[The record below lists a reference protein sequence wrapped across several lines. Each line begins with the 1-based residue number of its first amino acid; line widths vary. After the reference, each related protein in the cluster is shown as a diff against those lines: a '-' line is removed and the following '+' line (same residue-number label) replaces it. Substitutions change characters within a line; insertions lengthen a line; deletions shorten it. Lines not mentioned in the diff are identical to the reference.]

1 MAISPQITVSIKPD
15 LYQTVLNTDR
25 FNPGSIL
32 KLKVLELR
40 GDRAL
45 IDFGNFRAIA
55 DVKIPVTLGE
65 ELLVSVQ
72 SSGRQLKL
80 SLLNSEQKKIL
91 STDSPT
97 QPGNRLCAADLNRL
111 QTDLKQI
118 LNQVAAPEGFKALP
132 GPFPNVLSA
141 LNAHFES
148 LDLRES
154 VSVIFARLK
163 SYVENSGLLFEK
175 LLERVLSRLSEDP
188 AAASSRQL
196 ADHPV
201 VQTILTRDLKAN
213 LLMFQ
218 NLLQDPAALETTF
231 DSAKLATL
239 RSSVDG
245 LLADITGQQ
254 GRAVQQMDQPEPFQV
269 FMHALVL
276 EENKQAANLKIYYQ
290 KKKRKGVPKGFQIS
304 LLLSMDRLGDLRTDF
319 HLMNKDLKVTFFVK
333 DQPIKTRIQEN
344 FSDLQE
350 LLNPFFNLILLEVMV
365 SEKKIKDFESEDL
378 QTAPDRRVDLLI

>member
-118 LNQVAAPEGFKALP
+118 LNQVAAPQGFKALP

-378 QTAPDRRVDLLI
+378 QTAPDRRVDLRI

>member
-1 MAISPQITVSIKPD
+1 
-15 LYQTVLNTDR
+15 
-25 FNPGSIL
+25 
-32 KLKVLELR
+32 
-40 GDRAL
+40 
-45 IDFGNFRAIA
+45 
-55 DVKIPVTLGE
+55 
-65 ELLVSVQ
+65 
-72 SSGRQLKL
+72 
-80 SLLNSEQKKIL
+80 
-91 STDSPT
+91 
-97 QPGNRLCAADLNRL
+97 
-111 QTDLKQI
+111 
-118 LNQVAAPEGFKALP
+118 
-132 GPFPNVLSA
+132 
-141 LNAHFES
+141 
-148 LDLRES
+148 
-154 VSVIFARLK
+154 
-163 SYVENSGLLFEK
+163 
-175 LLERVLSRLSEDP
+175 
-188 AAASSRQL
+188 
-196 ADHPV
+196 
-201 VQTILTRDLKAN
+201 
-213 LLMFQ
+213 LMFQ

-378 QTAPDRRVDLLI
+378 QTAPDRRVDLRI

>member
-15 LYQTVLNTDR
+15 VYQAVLNTDR

-32 KLKVLELR
+32 KLKVLELS

-45 IDFGNFRAIA
+45 IDFGTFRAIA
-55 DVKIPVTLGE
+55 EVKIPVTLGE

-72 SSGRQLKL
+72 SSGRQLRL
-80 SLLNSEQKKIL
+80 SLLNPAQKNFL

-97 QPGNRLCAADLNRL
+97 RPPGRPGAADIVGL

-118 LNQVAAPEGFKALP
+118 LNQVAASENVKTLS
-132 GPFPNVLSA
+132 GPFLNILSA
-141 LNAHFES
+141 LNSHFES

-154 VSVIFARLK
+154 AGEILARLK
-163 SYVENSGLLFEK
+163 AYVENSGLWFEK
-175 LLERVLSRLSEDP
+175 LLERALTRMPEEPVP
-188 AAASSRQL
+188 AATRQL
-196 ADHPV
+196 SDHPE

-213 LLMFQ
+213 LLM
-218 NLLQDPAALETTF
+218 LQSLVKDPAALETIF

-239 RSSVDG
+239 RSAVEG

-269 FMHALVL
+269 FSHALVL
-276 EENKQAANLKIYYQ
+276 EKDKQAANLKIYYR
-290 KKKRKGVPKGFQIS
+290 KKKRKDAQKGFQIS

-319 HLMNKDLKVTFFVK
+319 HLIDKDLKVTFFVK
-333 DQPIKTRIQEN
+333 DQPIKTRIREN
-344 FSDLQE
+344 FSELQA
-350 LLNPFFNLILLEVMV
+350 LLNPFFNLILLDVKV
-365 SEKKIKDFESEDL
+365 SEKKIKDFEREDL
-378 QTAPDRRVDLLI
+378 QIAPERRVDLRI

>member
-118 LNQVAAPEGFKALP
+118 LNQVAAPQGFKALP
-132 GPFPNVLSA
+132 GPFPNVFSA

>member
-118 LNQVAAPEGFKALP
+118 LNQVAAPQGFKALP

>member
-118 LNQVAAPEGFKALP
+118 LNQVAAPQGFKALP

-333 DQPIKTRIQEN
+333 DRPIKTRIQEN
-344 FSDLQE
+344 FSNLQE
-350 LLNPFFNLILLEVMV
+350 LLNPFFNTILLGVKV
-365 SEKKIKDFESEDL
+365 SEKKIKDFEREDF
-378 QTAPDRRVDLLI
+378 QTAPDRRVNLRV

>member
-118 LNQVAAPEGFKALP
+118 LNQVAAPQGFKALP
-132 GPFPNVLSA
+132 GPFPNVFSA

-163 SYVENSGLLFEK
+163 
-175 LLERVLSRLSEDP
+175 
-188 AAASSRQL
+188 
-196 ADHPV
+196 
-201 VQTILTRDLKAN
+201 
-213 LLMFQ
+213 
-218 NLLQDPAALETTF
+218 
-231 DSAKLATL
+231 
-239 RSSVDG
+239 
-245 LLADITGQQ
+245 
-254 GRAVQQMDQPEPFQV
+254 
-269 FMHALVL
+269 
-276 EENKQAANLKIYYQ
+276 
-290 KKKRKGVPKGFQIS
+290 
-304 LLLSMDRLGDLRTDF
+304 
-319 HLMNKDLKVTFFVK
+319 
-333 DQPIKTRIQEN
+333 
-344 FSDLQE
+344 
-350 LLNPFFNLILLEVMV
+350 
-365 SEKKIKDFESEDL
+365 
-378 QTAPDRRVDLLI
+378 

>member
-118 LNQVAAPEGFKALP
+118 LNQVAAPQGFKALP

-254 GRAVQQMDQPEPFQV
+254 GRAVQQIDQPEPFQV

>member
-80 SLLNSEQKKIL
+80 SLLNSEQKKFL

-97 QPGNRLCAADLNRL
+97 QPGDRLCAADLNRL

-118 LNQVAAPEGFKALP
+118 LNQVAAPQGFKALP

-163 SYVENSGLLFEK
+163 SYVENSGLLLEK